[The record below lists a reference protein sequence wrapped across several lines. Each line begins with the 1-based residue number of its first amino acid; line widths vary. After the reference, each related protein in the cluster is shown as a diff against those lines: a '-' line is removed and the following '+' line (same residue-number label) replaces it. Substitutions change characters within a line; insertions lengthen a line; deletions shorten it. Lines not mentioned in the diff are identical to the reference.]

1 MDWIE
6 LTRLGT
12 KPKETKRV
20 RIKVDQIVM
29 ITETDGKDEY
39 KTNITC
45 ANQEQ
50 QVLEPM
56 NEVIK
61 RINEVP
67 PNTPAGV

>member
-6 LTRLGT
+6 VTRLGT

-45 ANQEQ
+45 TNQEQ
-50 QVLEPM
+50 QVLEAM

-61 RINEVP
+61 KINEVP
-67 PNTPAGV
+67 PKSADV